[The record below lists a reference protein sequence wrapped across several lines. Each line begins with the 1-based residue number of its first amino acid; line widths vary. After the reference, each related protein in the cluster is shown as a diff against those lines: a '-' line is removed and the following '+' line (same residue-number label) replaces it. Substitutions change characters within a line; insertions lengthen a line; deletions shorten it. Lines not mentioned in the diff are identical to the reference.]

1 MKRLIMQ
8 FSSAPVNFLFLQYTV
23 LKLLQCMNVQ
33 SKLHIGITQRV
44 QLNSA
49 YFDVFLFIVDGKT
62 NDAELN
68 NSMRRM
74 KRWVKMCLCAAPI
87 ALLVFVGMKRLY
99 RIPS

>member
-1 MKRLIMQ
+1 
-8 FSSAPVNFLFLQYTV
+8 
-23 LKLLQCMNVQ
+23 MNVQ

-44 QLNSA
+44 QLHSA